1 MLGKLLKHEF
11 RATARVMLPVILAL
25 LVVSVMANFGI
36 RYSDRSGSGSSGAVL
51 DVLSTLSI
59 VLFAVGIVAVI
70 IVAVVLMVQ
79 RFRQNLLGDEGY
91 VMHTLPVSV
100 HSLLWSKL
108 IVSAV
113 WYLAT
118 IAAIFLAAMSAAM
131 NIELLK
137 EIGQFFKKFL
147 DMFSLDSTTM
157 ALEIAVL
164 FFLGCIASCLL
175 FYASL
180 ATGHGFANRK
190 MLFSIVALFG
200 FSIVLEIAAG
210 LISKCF
216 NELGWQLPFYD
227 RIDPMAP
234 NSFTLKFHLDFGYAA
249 LALVIYSAIFYVIT
263 VFNLKK
269 RLNLE

>member
-1 MLGKLLKHEF
+1 MLGKLIKHEF

-200 FSIVLEIAAG
+200 FSIVLEIVTG
-210 LISKCF
+210 LINRGFSA
-216 NELGWQLPFYD
+216 LGWQLPFYD

-249 LALVIYSAIFYVIT
+249 LSLILYSAIFYVIT

>member
-1 MLGKLLKHEF
+1 MLGKLLKQEF
-11 RATARVMLPVILAL
+11 RATARVMLPVLLAL
-25 LVVSVMANFGI
+25 LVVSIMANFGI
-36 RYSDRSGSGSSGAVL
+36 RYSGSSDGSSGG
-51 DVLSTLSI
+51 VLSILSTI
-59 VLFAVGIVAVI
+59 AVILFVVGILTVI
-70 IVAVVLMVQ
+70 VVAVVLMVQ

-91 VMHTLPVSV
+91 LMHTLPVSV

-131 NIELLK
+131 NIELLE
-137 EIGQFFKKFL
+137 EIKHFFKEFL
-147 DMFSLDSTTM
+147 DAFSLNGTVM

-190 MLFSIVALFG
+190 MLLSIVALFV
-200 FSIVLEIAAG
+200 FSIVLEIVAG
-210 LISKCF
+210 LISRGF
-216 NELGWQLPFYD
+216 HELGWQLPFYS
-227 RIDPMAP
+227 RIDPMDP
-234 NSFTLKFHLDFGYAA
+234 NSFTLTFHLDFAYAA
-249 LALVIYSAIFYVIT
+249 LALILYSAIFYVIT
-263 VFNLKK
+263 VYNLKK